1 MTHHDNPPSPGHP
14 RPVSPASSSEITRL
28 LGDLTAGNR
37 SVVDSL
43 MPLVYDELRAI
54 AHRHMQGERADH
66 TFDTTALVHEAYLNL
81 VKNERLDWQSRAHF
95 LSMAA
100 IAMRRI
106 LVDYARR
113 RATDKR
119 GAGLA
124 IVTLDDSQLAY
135 ESRPEE
141 FKELDEALTRLNTHN
156 PRLAS
161 VVTYK
166 CFGGLTHDEIAEV
179 LGVSVPT
186 VHRDWKLARL
196 WLSRELKRELAE

>member
-1 MTHHDNPPSPGHP
+1 MNRTKG
-14 RPVSPASSSEITRL
+14 SSVADSSDFTRL
-28 LGDLTAGNR
+28 LGDLTAGNHT
-37 SVVDSL
+37 VVDSL

-66 TFDTTALVHEAYLNL
+66 TLDTTALVHEAYLNL
-81 VKNERLDWQSRAHF
+81 VKNDRLDWQNRAHF

-113 RATDKR
+113 RSTEKR
-119 GAGLA
+119 GGGDA
-124 IVTLDDSQLAY
+124 IVTLDDGAHPH

-141 FKELDEALTRLNTHN
+141 FIELDEALTRLHSHN
-156 PRLAS
+156 ARSAS

-166 CFGGLTHDEIAEV
+166 FFGGLSHEEIAAV

-186 VHRDWKLARL
+186 VHRDWRLARL
-196 WLSRELKRELAE
+196 WLSREMKRELAE

>member
-1 MTHHDNPPSPGHP
+1 
-14 RPVSPASSSEITRL
+14 
-28 LGDLTAGNR
+28 
-37 SVVDSL
+37 

-54 AHRHMQGERADH
+54 AHRHMQRERPDH
-66 TFDTTALVHEAYLNL
+66 TLDTTALVHEAYLNL
-81 VKNERLDWQSRAHF
+81 VKNERLDWQNRAHF

-119 GAGLA
+119 GGGDA
-124 IVTLDDSQLAY
+124 IVTLDDSQLAH
-135 ESRPEE
+135 ENRPEE
-141 FKELDEALTRLNTHN
+141 FLELDDALTRLHTQN
-156 PRLAS
+156 PRSAS

-166 CFGGLTHDEIAEV
+166 FFGGLSHDEIAEV

-186 VHRDWKLARL
+186 VHRDWRLARL

>member
-1 MTHHDNPPSPGHP
+1 
-14 RPVSPASSSEITRL
+14 
-28 LGDLTAGNR
+28 
-37 SVVDSL
+37 
-43 MPLVYDELRAI
+43 
-54 AHRHMQGERADH
+54 MQGERADH
-66 TFDTTALVHEAYLNL
+66 TLDTTALVHEAYLNL

-113 RATDKR
+113 RTTDKR
-119 GAGLA
+119 GGGDA
-124 IVTLDDSQLAY
+124 IVTLDDSQFPH

-141 FKELDEALTRLNTHN
+141 FIELDEALTRLNTSN

-166 CFGGLTHDEIAEV
+166 FFGGLTHDEIAEV

-196 WLSRELKRELAE
+196 WLSREMKREVAE

>member
-1 MTHHDNPPSPGHP
+1 
-14 RPVSPASSSEITRL
+14 
-28 LGDLTAGNR
+28 
-37 SVVDSL
+37 

-54 AHRHMQGERADH
+54 AHREMLRERADH
-66 TFDTTALVHEAYLNL
+66 TLDTTALVHEAYLNL

-113 RATDKR
+113 RAADKR
-119 GAGLA
+119 GGGEA
-124 IVTLDDSQLAY
+124 IVTLDDSQLAH

-141 FKELDEALTRLNTHN
+141 FIELDEALTRLNTRN

-166 CFGGLTHDEIAEV
+166 FFGGLTHDEIAEV

-186 VHRDWKLARL
+186 VHRDWRLARL

>member
-1 MTHHDNPPSPGHP
+1 M
-14 RPVSPASSSEITRL
+14 AASSEITRL
-28 LGDLTAGNR
+28 LSDLTAGNR
-37 SVVDSL
+37 AVVDSL
-43 MPLVYDELRAI
+43 MPVVYEELRAI
-54 AHRHMQGERADH
+54 AHRHMQRERPDH
-66 TFDTTALVHEAYLNL
+66 TLDTTSLVNEAYLNL
-81 VKNERLDWQSRAHF
+81 VKNDRLDWQSRAHL

-119 GAGLA
+119 GGADA
-124 IVTLDDSQLAY
+124 IVTFDESQLAH

-141 FKELDEALTRLNTHN
+141 FIELDDALTQLNAHN
-156 PRLAS
+156 PRMAS

-166 CFGGLTHDEIAEV
+166 FFGGLTHDEIAEV
-179 LGVSVPT
+179 LGVSVQT

-196 WLSRELKRELAE
+196 WLSREMKRESAE